1 MINFR
6 AKYEKYR
13 TKKKNEK
20 NLITN
25 LLKDMNKKQTPS
37 EDSVNKITDKD
48 RVSALESAVAE
59 LAIKLM
65 LIDKNNGESKK
76 WESL

>member
-65 LIDKNNGESKK
+65 LIDKSNGESKK
-76 WESL
+76 

>member
-6 AKYEKYR
+6 AKYEIYR
-13 TKKKNEK
+13 TKKKNEQ

-25 LLKDMNKKQTPS
+25 LLKDINKKQTPS
-37 EDSVNKITDKD
+37 EDSVNKVTDKD
-48 RVSALESAVAE
+48 RVSALESAVAK

-76 WESL
+76 

>member
-6 AKYEKYR
+6 EKYEKYR

-76 WESL
+76 

>member
-1 MINFR
+1 MISFR
-6 AKYEKYR
+6 EKYEKYR

-37 EDSVNKITDKD
+37 EDSVNKIIDKY

-76 WESL
+76 

>member
-1 MINFR
+1 MISFR
-6 AKYEKYR
+6 EKYEKYR

-76 WESL
+76 

>member
-13 TKKKNEK
+13 TKKKNEQ

-25 LLKDMNKKQTPS
+25 LLKDMNRKQTPS

-48 RVSALESAVAE
+48 RVSPLESAVAE

-76 WESL
+76 

>member
-13 TKKKNEK
+13 TKKKNEQ
-20 NLITN
+20 NFITN
-25 LLKDMNKKQTPS
+25 LLKDMNKKQTSS

-76 WESL
+76 

>member
-13 TKKKNEK
+13 TKKKNEQ

-25 LLKDMNKKQTPS
+25 LLKDINKKQTPS

-76 WESL
+76 

>member
-13 TKKKNEK
+13 TKKKNEQ

-25 LLKDMNKKQTPS
+25 LLKDINKKQTPS

-65 LIDKNNGESKK
+65 LIDKSNGENKK
-76 WESL
+76 

>member
-13 TKKKNEK
+13 TKKKNEQ

-76 WESL
+76 